1 MATALKRNVRV
12 IPVLVEGALVPRS
25 SDLPDDLKILIRRN
39 ALEVS
44 HNRFNAD
51 FARLVMAIE
60 AALKKAEAERK
71 QPEKTVAPTATIA
84 GEAKA
89 AFAHGSAFY
98 NKEDYDL
105 SAAR

>member
-1 MATALKRNVRV
+1 
-12 IPVLVEGALVPRS
+12 
-25 SDLPDDLKILIRRN
+25 
-39 ALEVS
+39 
-44 HNRFNAD
+44 
-51 FARLVMAIE
+51 MAIE

-98 NKEDYDL
+98 HKEDYDL